1 MANGRE
7 NTILSP
13 VEQAFVAAITWDKSN
28 TLSKTGGIMDTQNI
42 STLSDYLSNHRLE
55 HPVSQDVI
63 DSRQNKRTYVI
74 PIDVTRG
81 DGSAFKMNIIVDS
94 TGRDLA
100 VMALTMDGKEAPE
113 SFKLADKL
121 NQKLKDNKDVLSKA
135 ISPEVVSKMLDVKS
149 LDDLAEKN
157 AKGEKIVADNPKEA
171 LEEVKK
177 KNSDYQDKELEVEDG
192 EIKEEKEESEE
203 SEEQIPEEYKGKI
216 DEACEKAGI
225 KRSMLKNVM
234 FVRNPKSLTNSIEG
248 ENLSETGG
256 EVVVLQLK
264 DGIEKNKNV
273 LVQDNR
279 VDKTGRYDDELSR
292 RMDSDSKFG
301 ATVENAEAD
310 KGQELLLTYQ
320 LGNGEVVQINLDEE
334 PINSRMS
341 DLEKLTVQEKVEAI
355 KDTWEVNIQH
365 AANSDEMRNAYEN
378 ANVSMETLERE
389 TGVILDP
396 IQMELDKE
404 QDDVTEEMEEEQE
417 QEDEEKDD
425 GYGPYKGHYGRDMDD
440 EEKSLY

>member
-1 MANGRE
+1 MAKGMDNLNSIE
-7 NTILSP
+7 K
-13 VEQAFVAAITWDKSN
+13 AFIAAITWDKSD
-28 TLSKTGGIMDTQNI
+28 TLSKTGGIIDTQNI
-42 STLSDYLSNHRLE
+42 STLSDYLVNHRLE

-81 DGSAFKMNIIVDS
+81 DGSAFKMNIIVDP

-100 VMALTMDGKEAPE
+100 VMALTIDGKEAPE
-113 SFKLADKL
+113 SFKLAEKL
-121 NQKLKDNKDVLSKA
+121 NQRLKANKEVLSKA
-135 ISPEVVSKMLDVKS
+135 ISAEDVNKILDVKS

-157 AKGEKIVADNPKEA
+157 AKGEKIVAGNPKEA

-192 EIKEEKEESEE
+192 EIKEEKEDPEE

-225 KRSMLKNVM
+225 KRAMLKNVM

-273 LVQDNR
+273 LVQDSR

-310 KGQELLLTYQ
+310 KGQELVVTYSFED
-320 LGNGEVVQINLDEE
+320 GEIVNVNLDEE

-341 DLEKLTVQEKVEAI
+341 DLEKLTLQEKVKAI
-355 KDTWEVNIQH
+355 KDEWEVNIQH
-365 AANSDEMRNAYEN
+365 ASTPEERNNAYEN
-378 ANVSMETLERE
+378 AIAAMEYLEKE
-389 TGVILDP
+389 TGVVLDP
-396 IQMELDKE
+396 IQNKI
-404 QDDVTEEMEEEQE
+404 EEEKAEDMQE
-417 QEDEEKDD
+417 EATKEEEEKQQDD
-425 GYGPYKGHYGRDMDD
+425 GYGDTIGHYGADHSQGRTH
-440 EEKSLY
+440 

>member
-1 MANGRE
+1 MAKGRE

-13 VEQAFVAAITWDKSN
+13 IEQAFVAAITWDKSDN
-28 TLSKTGGIMDTQNI
+28 LRKTGGIMDTQNI

-63 DSRQNKRTYVI
+63 DSKQNKRTYVV
-74 PIDVTRG
+74 PIDVTRP
-81 DGSAFKMNIIVDS
+81 DGSAFKMNLIIDS

-100 VMALTMDGKEAPE
+100 VMALTIDGKEAPE
-113 SFKLADKL
+113 SFKLAEKL
-121 NQKLKDNKDVLSKA
+121 NQKLKANKDVLSKA
-135 ISPEVVSKMLDVKS
+135 ISPEEVNKILDVKS

-177 KNSDYQDKELEVEDG
+177 KNSDFKDKELEVEDG
-192 EIKEEKEESEE
+192 EIKEKKEE

-256 EVVVLQLK
+256 EVIVLQLK

-310 KGQELLLTYQ
+310 KDQELVVTYSFED
-320 LGNGEVVQINLDEE
+320 GEMVKVNLDEE

-341 DLEKLTVQEKVEAI
+341 DLEKLTVQEKVETI
-355 KDTWEVNIQH
+355 KDMLEVNIQH
-365 AANSDEMRNAYEN
+365 ASTPEEVENAYEN
-378 ANVSMETLERE
+378 ANSAMDYLEKE
-389 TGVILDP
+389 TGVVLDP
-396 IQMELDKE
+396 IQNKIQEEEKNK
-404 QDDVTEEMEEEQE
+404 TEDIEEEQ
-417 QEDEEKDD
+417 QKDD
-425 GYGPYKGHYGRDMDD
+425 GYGDTIEHYGTNHSEGRTH
-440 EEKSLY
+440 

>member
-1 MANGRE
+1 MAKVRDN
-7 NTILSP
+7 LSSI
-13 VEQAFVAAITWDKSN
+13 EKAFVAAIVWDKSD
-28 TLSKTGGIMDTQNI
+28 TLSKTGGIIDTQNI
-42 STLSDYLSNHRLE
+42 STLSHYLANHRVE
-55 HPVSQDVI
+55 HNMLDDANDAII
-63 DSRQNKRTYVI
+63 DADRNHRTYVI

-100 VMALTMDGKEAPE
+100 MMALTMDGKEAPE

-121 NQKLKDNKDVLSKA
+121 NQRLKANKEVLSKA
-135 ISPEVVSKMLDVKS
+135 IQPEDVDKILDVKS
-149 LDDLAEKN
+149 LKQLAEKN

-177 KNSDYQDKELEVEDG
+177 KNSDFKDKELEVEDG

-203 SEEQIPEEYKGKI
+203 QIPEEYKEKI

-225 KRSMLKNVM
+225 KKSMLKNAM

-256 EVVVLQLK
+256 EVIVLQLK

-273 LVQDNR
+273 LVQGDR

-292 RMDSDSKFG
+292 RIDEGNKFG

-310 KGQELLLTYQ
+310 KDQELVVTYSFED
-320 LGNGEVVQINLDEE
+320 GEIVNVNLDEE

-341 DLEKLTVQEKVEAI
+341 DLEKLTVQEKVETI
-355 KDTWEVNIQH
+355 KDTWEVNMQH
-365 AANSDEMRNAYEN
+365 ASTPEERRNAYEN
-378 ANVSMETLERE
+378 AIVAMDYLEKE
-389 TGVILDP
+389 TGVVLDP
-396 IQMELDKE
+396 IQDKI
-404 QDDVTEEMEEEQE
+404 EEEKTEDMQE
-417 QEDEEKDD
+417 EKEEQQEDEEKDD
-425 GYGPYKGHYGRDMDD
+425 GYGSYKGHYGRDMDD

>member
-1 MANGRE
+1 MAKGRE

-13 VEQAFVAAITWDKSN
+13 IEQAFVAAITWDKSDN
-28 TLSKTGGIMDTQNI
+28 LRKTGGIMDTQNI

-63 DSRQNKRTYVI
+63 DSKQNKRTYVV
-74 PIDVTRG
+74 PIDVTRH
-81 DGSAFKMNIIVDS
+81 DGSAFKMNLIIDS

-100 VMALTMDGKEAPE
+100 VMALTIDGKEAPE
-113 SFKLADKL
+113 SFKLAEKL
-121 NQKLKDNKDVLSKA
+121 NQKLKANKDVLSKA
-135 ISPEVVSKMLDVKS
+135 ISPEEVNKILDVKS

-177 KNSDYQDKELEVEDG
+177 KNSDFKDKELEVEDG
-192 EIKEEKEESEE
+192 EIKEKKEE

-256 EVVVLQLK
+256 EVIVLQLK

-310 KGQELLLTYQ
+310 KDQELVVTYSFED
-320 LGNGEVVQINLDEE
+320 GEMVKVNLDEE

-341 DLEKLTVQEKVEAI
+341 DLEKLTVQEKVETI
-355 KDTWEVNIQH
+355 KDMLEVNIQH
-365 AANSDEMRNAYEN
+365 ASTPEEVENAYEN
-378 ANVSMETLERE
+378 ANSAMDYLEKE
-389 TGVILDP
+389 TGVVLDP
-396 IQMELDKE
+396 IQNKMQEEEKNK
-404 QDDVTEEMEEEQE
+404 TEDIEEEQ
-417 QEDEEKDD
+417 QKDD
-425 GYGPYKGHYGRDMDD
+425 GYGDTIEHYGTNHSEGRTH
-440 EEKSLY
+440 

>member
-1 MANGRE
+1 MAKGRE

-13 VEQAFVAAITWDKSN
+13 IEQAFVAAITWDKSDN
-28 TLSKTGGIMDTQNI
+28 LRKTGGIMDTQNI

-63 DSRQNKRTYVI
+63 DSKQNKRTYVV
-74 PIDVTRG
+74 PIDVTRP
-81 DGSAFKMNIIVDS
+81 DGSAFKMNLIIDS

-100 VMALTMDGKEAPE
+100 VMALTIDGKEAPE
-113 SFKLADKL
+113 SFKLAEKL
-121 NQKLKDNKDVLSKA
+121 NQKLKANKEVLSKA
-135 ISPEVVSKMLDVKS
+135 ISPEEVNKILDVKS

-310 KGQELLLTYQ
+310 KDQELVVTYSFED
-320 LGNGEVVQINLDEE
+320 GEMVKVNLDEE

-341 DLEKLTVQEKVEAI
+341 DLEKLTVQEKVETI
-355 KDTWEVNIQH
+355 KDMLKVNIQH
-365 AANSDEMRNAYEN
+365 ASTPEEVENAYEN
-378 ANVSMETLERE
+378 ANSAMDYLEKE
-389 TGVILDP
+389 TGVVLDP
-396 IQMELDKE
+396 IQNKIEEEEKNK
-404 QDDVTEEMEEEQE
+404 TEDIEEEQ
-417 QEDEEKDD
+417 QKDD
-425 GYGPYKGHYGRDMDD
+425 GYGDTIEHYGTNHSEGRTH
-440 EEKSLY
+440 

>member
-1 MANGRE
+1 MAKGRE
-7 NTILSP
+7 NTILNP
-13 VEQAFVAAITWDKSN
+13 IEQAFVAAITWDKSDN
-28 TLSKTGGIMDTQNI
+28 LRKTGGIMDTQNI

-63 DSRQNKRTYVI
+63 DSKQNKRTYVV
-74 PIDVTRG
+74 PIDVTRP
-81 DGSAFKMNIIVDS
+81 DGSAFKMNLVVDS

-100 VMALTMDGKEAPE
+100 VMALTIDGKEAPE
-113 SFKLADKL
+113 SFKLAEKL
-121 NQKLKDNKDVLSKA
+121 NQKLKANKDALKNVIREEDLDKVLG
-135 ISPEVVSKMLDVKS
+135 VKS

-177 KNSDYQDKELEVEDG
+177 KNSDFKDKELEVEDG
-192 EIKEEKEESEE
+192 EIKEEKEE

-256 EVVVLQLK
+256 EVIVLQLK

-310 KGQELLLTYQ
+310 KDQELVVTYSFED
-320 LGNGEVVQINLDEE
+320 GEMVKVNLDEE

-341 DLEKLTVQEKVEAI
+341 DLEKLTVQEKVETI
-355 KDTWEVNIQH
+355 KDMLEVNIQH
-365 AANSDEMRNAYEN
+365 ASTPEEVENAYEN
-378 ANVSMETLERE
+378 ADSAMDYLEKE
-389 TGVILDP
+389 TGVVLDP
-396 IQMELDKE
+396 IQNKMQEEEKNK
-404 QDDVTEEMEEEQE
+404 TEDIEEEQ
-417 QEDEEKDD
+417 QKDD
-425 GYGPYKGHYGRDMDD
+425 GYGDTIEHYGTNHSEGRTH
-440 EEKSLY
+440 

>member
-1 MANGRE
+1 MAKGRE

-13 VEQAFVAAITWDKSN
+13 IEQAFVAAITWDKSDA
-28 TLSKTGGIMDTQNI
+28 LSKTGGIMDTQNI

-63 DSRQNKRTYVI
+63 DSKQNKRTYVV
-74 PIDVTRG
+74 PIDVTRP
-81 DGSAFKMNIIVDS
+81 DGSAFKMNLIVDS

-100 VMALTMDGKEAPE
+100 VMALTIDGKEAPE
-113 SFKLADKL
+113 SFKLAEKL
-121 NQKLKDNKDVLSKA
+121 NQKLKSNKDVLSKA
-135 ISPEVVSKMLDVKS
+135 ISPEMVSKMLDVKS

-177 KNSDYQDKELEVEDG
+177 KNSDIKDKELEVEDG
-192 EIKEEKEESEE
+192 EVKEEKEE

-256 EVVVLQLK
+256 EVIVLQLK

-273 LVQDNR
+273 LVQDSR

-310 KGQELLLTYQ
+310 KDQELVVTYSFED
-320 LGNGEVVQINLDEE
+320 GEIVNVNLDEE

-341 DLEKLTVQEKVEAI
+341 DLEKLTVQERVETI
-355 KDTWEVNIQH
+355 KDTWEVNMQH
-365 AANSDEMRNAYEN
+365 ASTQEEVRNAYEN
-378 ANVSMETLERE
+378 ADAAMDYLEKE
-389 TGVILDP
+389 TGVVLDP
-396 IQMELDKE
+396 IQNKIEEEKKDK
-404 QDDVTEEMEEEQE
+404 TEEMQEESEEEKQ
-417 QEDEEKDD
+417 QDD
-425 GYGPYKGHYGRDMDD
+425 GYGDTIGHYGADHSQGRTH
-440 EEKSLY
+440 

>member
-1 MANGRE
+1 MAKGRE

-13 VEQAFVAAITWDKSN
+13 IEQAFVAAITWDKSDN
-28 TLSKTGGIMDTQNI
+28 LRKTGGIMDTQNI
-42 STLSDYLSNHRLE
+42 STLSDYLANHRLE

-63 DSRQNKRTYVI
+63 DSKQNKRTYVV
-74 PIDVTRG
+74 PIDVTRP
-81 DGSAFKMNIIVDS
+81 DGSAFKMNLIIDS

-100 VMALTMDGKEAPE
+100 VMALTIDGKEAPE
-113 SFKLADKL
+113 SFKLAEKI
-121 NQKLKDNKDVLSKA
+121 NQKLKANKDVLSKA
-135 ISPEVVSKMLDVKS
+135 ISPEEVNKILDVKS

-177 KNSDYQDKELEVEDG
+177 KNSDYQDKELKVEDG
-192 EIKEEKEESEE
+192 EIKEEKEE

-310 KGQELLLTYQ
+310 KDQELVVTY
-320 LGNGEVVQINLDEE
+320 LFEDGEMVKVNLDEE

-341 DLEKLTVQEKVEAI
+341 DLEKLTVQEKVETI
-355 KDTWEVNIQH
+355 KDMLEVNIQH
-365 AANSDEMRNAYEN
+365 ASTSEEVENAYEN
-378 ANVSMETLERE
+378 ANSAMDYLEKE
-389 TGVILDP
+389 TGVVLDP
-396 IQMELDKE
+396 IQNKIEEEKNK
-404 QDDVTEEMEEEQE
+404 TEDIEEEQ
-417 QEDEEKDD
+417 QKDD
-425 GYGPYKGHYGRDMDD
+425 GYGDTIEHYGTNHSEGRTH
-440 EEKSLY
+440 

>member
-1 MANGRE
+1 MAKGRE

-13 VEQAFVAAITWDKSN
+13 IEQAFVAAITWDKSDN
-28 TLSKTGGIMDTQNI
+28 LRKTGGIMDTQNI

-63 DSRQNKRTYVI
+63 DSKQNKRTYVV
-74 PIDVTRG
+74 PIDVTRP
-81 DGSAFKMNIIVDS
+81 DGSAFKMNLIIDS

-100 VMALTMDGKEAPE
+100 VMALTIDGKEAPE
-113 SFKLADKL
+113 SFKLAEKL
-121 NQKLKDNKDVLSKA
+121 NQKLKANKDVLSKA
-135 ISPEVVSKMLDVKS
+135 ISPEEVNKILDVKS

-310 KGQELLLTYQ
+310 KDQELVVTYSFED
-320 LGNGEVVQINLDEE
+320 GEMVKVNLDEE

-341 DLEKLTVQEKVEAI
+341 DLEKLTVQEKVETI
-355 KDTWEVNIQH
+355 KDMLEVNIQH
-365 AANSDEMRNAYEN
+365 ASTPEEVENAYEN
-378 ANVSMETLERE
+378 ANSAMDYLEKE
-389 TGVILDP
+389 TGVVLDP
-396 IQMELDKE
+396 IQNKIEEEEKNK
-404 QDDVTEEMEEEQE
+404 TEDIEEEQ
-417 QEDEEKDD
+417 QKDD
-425 GYGPYKGHYGRDMDD
+425 GYGDTIEHYGTNHSEGRTH
-440 EEKSLY
+440 

>member
-1 MANGRE
+1 MAKGRE
-7 NTILSP
+7 NKILIP
-13 VEQAFVAAITWDKSN
+13 IEQAFVAAITWDKSDN
-28 TLSKTGGIMDTQNI
+28 LRKTGGIMDTQNI
-42 STLSDYLSNHRLE
+42 STLSDYLANHRLE

-63 DSRQNKRTYVI
+63 DSKQNKRTYVV
-74 PIDVTRG
+74 PIDVTRP
-81 DGSAFKMNIIVDS
+81 DGSAFKMNLIIDS

-100 VMALTMDGKEAPE
+100 VMALTIDGKEAPE
-113 SFKLADKL
+113 SFKLAEKL
-121 NQKLKDNKDVLSKA
+121 NQKLKANKDVLSKA
-135 ISPEVVSKMLDVKS
+135 ISPEEVNKILDVKS

-177 KNSDYQDKELEVEDG
+177 KNSDYQDKELKVEDG
-192 EIKEEKEESEE
+192 EIKEEKEE

-310 KGQELLLTYQ
+310 KDQELVVTY
-320 LGNGEVVQINLDEE
+320 LFEDGEMVKVNLDEE

-341 DLEKLTVQEKVEAI
+341 DLEKLTVQEKVETI
-355 KDTWEVNIQH
+355 KDMLEVNIQH
-365 AANSDEMRNAYEN
+365 ASTSEEVENAYEN
-378 ANVSMETLERE
+378 ANSAMDYLEKE
-389 TGVILDP
+389 TGVVLDP
-396 IQMELDKE
+396 IQNKIEEEKNK
-404 QDDVTEEMEEEQE
+404 TEDIEEEQ
-417 QEDEEKDD
+417 QKDD
-425 GYGPYKGHYGRDMDD
+425 GYGDTIEHYGTNHSEGRTH
-440 EEKSLY
+440 

>member
-1 MANGRE
+1 MAKGRE

-13 VEQAFVAAITWDKSN
+13 IEQAFVAAITWDKSDN
-28 TLSKTGGIMDTQNI
+28 LRKTGGIMDTQNI

-63 DSRQNKRTYVI
+63 DSKQNKRIYVV
-74 PIDVTRG
+74 PIDVTRP
-81 DGSAFKMNIIVDS
+81 DGSAFKMNLIIDS

-100 VMALTMDGKEAPE
+100 VMALTIDGKEAPE
-113 SFKLADKL
+113 SFKLAKKL
-121 NQKLKDNKDVLSKA
+121 NQKLKANKDVLSKA
-135 ISPEVVSKMLDVKS
+135 ISPEEVNKILDVKS

-177 KNSDYQDKELEVEDG
+177 KNSDFKDKELEVEDG
-192 EIKEEKEESEE
+192 EIKEEKEE

-225 KRSMLKNVM
+225 KKSMLKNVM

-256 EVVVLQLK
+256 EVIVLQLK

-310 KGQELLLTYQ
+310 KGQELVVTYSFED
-320 LGNGEVVQINLDEE
+320 GEMVKVNLDEE

-341 DLEKLTVQEKVEAI
+341 DLEKLTVQEKVETI
-355 KDTWEVNIQH
+355 KDMLEVNIQH
-365 AANSDEMRNAYEN
+365 ASTPEEVENAYEN
-378 ANVSMETLERE
+378 ADSAMDYLEKE
-389 TGVILDP
+389 TGVVLDP
-396 IQMELDKE
+396 IQNKMQEEEKNK
-404 QDDVTEEMEEEQE
+404 TEDIEEEQ
-417 QEDEEKDD
+417 QKDD
-425 GYGPYKGHYGRDMDD
+425 GYGDTIEHYGTNHSGGRTH
-440 EEKSLY
+440 

>member
-1 MANGRE
+1 MAKGRE

-13 VEQAFVAAITWDKSN
+13 IEQAFVAAITWDKSDN
-28 TLSKTGGIMDTQNI
+28 LRKTSGIMDTQNI

-63 DSRQNKRTYVI
+63 DSKQNKRTYVV
-74 PIDVTRG
+74 PIDVTRP
-81 DGSAFKMNIIVDS
+81 DGSAFKMNLIIDS

-100 VMALTMDGKEAPE
+100 VMALTIDGKEAPE
-113 SFKLADKL
+113 SFKLAEKL
-121 NQKLKDNKDVLSKA
+121 NQKLKANKDVLSKA
-135 ISPEVVSKMLDVKS
+135 ISPEEVNKILDVKS

-177 KNSDYQDKELEVEDG
+177 KNSDFKDKELEVEDG
-192 EIKEEKEESEE
+192 EIKEKKEE

-256 EVVVLQLK
+256 EVIVLQLK

-310 KGQELLLTYQ
+310 KDQELVVTYSFED
-320 LGNGEVVQINLDEE
+320 GEMVKVNLDEE

-341 DLEKLTVQEKVEAI
+341 DLEKLTVQEKVETI
-355 KDTWEVNIQH
+355 KDMLEVNIQH
-365 AANSDEMRNAYEN
+365 ASTPEEVENAYEN
-378 ANVSMETLERE
+378 ANSAMDYLEKE
-389 TGVILDP
+389 TGVVLDP
-396 IQMELDKE
+396 IQNKIQEEEKNK
-404 QDDVTEEMEEEQE
+404 TEDIEEEQ
-417 QEDEEKDD
+417 QKDD
-425 GYGPYKGHYGRDMDD
+425 GYGDTIEHYGTNHSEGRTH
-440 EEKSLY
+440 

>member
-1 MANGRE
+1 MAKGRE

-13 VEQAFVAAITWDKSN
+13 IEQAFVAAITWDKSDN
-28 TLSKTGGIMDTQNI
+28 LRKTGGIMDTQNI

-63 DSRQNKRTYVI
+63 DSKQNKRIYVV
-74 PIDVTRG
+74 PIDVTRP
-81 DGSAFKMNIIVDS
+81 DGSAFKMNLIIDS

-100 VMALTMDGKEAPE
+100 VMALTIDGKEAPE
-113 SFKLADKL
+113 SFKLAEKL
-121 NQKLKDNKDVLSKA
+121 NQKLKANKDVLSKA
-135 ISPEVVSKMLDVKS
+135 ISPEEVNKILDVKS

-177 KNSDYQDKELEVEDG
+177 KNSDFKDKELEVEDG
-192 EIKEEKEESEE
+192 EIKEEKEE

-225 KRSMLKNVM
+225 KKSMLKNVM

-256 EVVVLQLK
+256 EVIVLQLK

-310 KGQELLLTYQ
+310 KGQELVVTYSFED
-320 LGNGEVVQINLDEE
+320 GEIVKVNLDEE

-341 DLEKLTVQEKVEAI
+341 DLEKLTVQEKIETI
-355 KDTWEVNIQH
+355 KDMLEVNIQH
-365 AANSDEMRNAYEN
+365 ASTPEEVENAYEN
-378 ANVSMETLERE
+378 ADSAMDYLEKE
-389 TGVILDP
+389 TGVVLDP
-396 IQMELDKE
+396 IQNKMQEEEKDK
-404 QDDVTEEMEEEQE
+404 TEDKEEEQ
-417 QEDEEKDD
+417 QKDD
-425 GYGPYKGHYGRDMDD
+425 GYGDTIEHYGANHSEGRIH
-440 EEKSLY
+440 

>member
-1 MANGRE
+1 MAKGRE

-13 VEQAFVAAITWDKSN
+13 IEQAFVAAITWDKSDN
-28 TLSKTGGIMDTQNI
+28 LRKTGGIMDTQNI

-63 DSRQNKRTYVI
+63 DSKQNKRTYVV
-74 PIDVTRG
+74 PIDVTRP
-81 DGSAFKMNIIVDS
+81 DGSAFKMNLIIDS

-100 VMALTMDGKEAPE
+100 VMALTIDGKEAPE
-113 SFKLADKL
+113 SFKLAEKL
-121 NQKLKDNKDVLSKA
+121 NQKLKANKDVLSKA
-135 ISPEVVSKMLDVKS
+135 ISPEEVNKILDVKS

-177 KNSDYQDKELEVEDG
+177 KNSDFKDKELEVEDG
-192 EIKEEKEESEE
+192 EIKEKKEE

-256 EVVVLQLK
+256 EVIVLQLK

-310 KGQELLLTYQ
+310 KDQELVVTYSFED
-320 LGNGEVVQINLDEE
+320 GEMVKVNLDEE

-341 DLEKLTVQEKVEAI
+341 DLEKLTVQEKVETI
-355 KDTWEVNIQH
+355 KDMLEVNIQH
-365 AANSDEMRNAYEN
+365 ASTPEEVENAYEN
-378 ANVSMETLERE
+378 ADSAMDYLEKE
-389 TGVILDP
+389 TGVVLDP
-396 IQMELDKE
+396 IQNKMQEEEKNK
-404 QDDVTEEMEEEQE
+404 TEDIEEEQ
-417 QEDEEKDD
+417 QKDD
-425 GYGPYKGHYGRDMDD
+425 GYGDTIEHYGTNHSEGRTH
-440 EEKSLY
+440 

>member
-1 MANGRE
+1 MAKGRE

-13 VEQAFVAAITWDKSN
+13 IEQAFVAAITWDKSDN
-28 TLSKTGGIMDTQNI
+28 LRKTGGIMDTQNI

-55 HPVSQDVI
+55 HLVSQDVI
-63 DSRQNKRTYVI
+63 DSKQNKRTYVV
-74 PIDVTRG
+74 PIDVTRP
-81 DGSAFKMNIIVDS
+81 DGSAFKMNLIIDS

-100 VMALTMDGKEAPE
+100 VMALTIDGKEAPE
-113 SFKLADKL
+113 SFKLAEKL
-121 NQKLKDNKDVLSKA
+121 NQKLKANKDVLSKA
-135 ISPEVVSKMLDVKS
+135 ISPEEVNKILDVKS

-192 EIKEEKEESEE
+192 EIKEEKEK

-256 EVVVLQLK
+256 EVIVLQLK

-310 KGQELLLTYQ
+310 KDQELVVTYSFED
-320 LGNGEVVQINLDEE
+320 GEMVKVNLDEE

-341 DLEKLTVQEKVEAI
+341 DLEKLTVQEKVETI
-355 KDTWEVNIQH
+355 KDMLEVNIQH
-365 AANSDEMRNAYEN
+365 ASTPEEVENAYEN
-378 ANVSMETLERE
+378 ADSAMDYLEKE
-389 TGVILDP
+389 TGVVLDP
-396 IQMELDKE
+396 IQNKMQEEEKNK
-404 QDDVTEEMEEEQE
+404 TEDIEEEQ
-417 QEDEEKDD
+417 QKDD
-425 GYGPYKGHYGRDMDD
+425 GYGDTIEHYGTNHSEGRTH
-440 EEKSLY
+440 

>member
-1 MANGRE
+1 MAKGRE

-13 VEQAFVAAITWDKSN
+13 IEQAFVAAITWDKSDN
-28 TLSKTGGIMDTQNI
+28 LRKTGGIMDTQNI

-63 DSRQNKRTYVI
+63 DSKQNKRTYVV
-74 PIDVTRG
+74 PIDVTRP
-81 DGSAFKMNIIVDS
+81 DGSAFKMNLIIDS

-100 VMALTMDGKEAPE
+100 VMALTIDGKEAPE
-113 SFKLADKL
+113 SFKLAEKL
-121 NQKLKDNKDVLSKA
+121 NQKLKANKDVLSKA
-135 ISPEVVSKMLDVKS
+135 ISPEEVNKILDVKS

-203 SEEQIPEEYKGKI
+203 QIPEEYKGKI

-256 EVVVLQLK
+256 EVIVLQLK

-310 KGQELLLTYQ
+310 KDQELVVTYSFED
-320 LGNGEVVQINLDEE
+320 GEMVRVNLDEE

-341 DLEKLTVQEKVEAI
+341 DLEKLTVQEKVETI
-355 KDTWEVNIQH
+355 KDMLEVNIQH
-365 AANSDEMRNAYEN
+365 ASTPEEVENAYEN
-378 ANVSMETLERE
+378 ADSAMDYLEKE
-389 TGVILDP
+389 TGVVLDP
-396 IQMELDKE
+396 IQNKMQEEEKNK
-404 QDDVTEEMEEEQE
+404 TEDIEEEQ
-417 QEDEEKDD
+417 QKDD
-425 GYGPYKGHYGRDMDD
+425 GYGDTIEHYGTNHSEGRTH
-440 EEKSLY
+440 

>member
-1 MANGRE
+1 MAKGRE

-13 VEQAFVAAITWDKSN
+13 IEQAFVAAITWDKSDN
-28 TLSKTGGIMDTQNI
+28 LRKTGGIMDTQNI

-63 DSRQNKRTYVI
+63 DSKQNKRTYVV
-74 PIDVTRG
+74 PIDVTRP
-81 DGSAFKMNIIVDS
+81 DGSAFKMNLIIDS

-100 VMALTMDGKEAPE
+100 VMALTIDGKEAPE
-113 SFKLADKL
+113 SFKLAEKL
-121 NQKLKDNKDVLSKA
+121 NQKLKANKDVLSKA
-135 ISPEVVSKMLDVKS
+135 ISPEEVNKILDVKS

-256 EVVVLQLK
+256 EVIVLQLK

-310 KGQELLLTYQ
+310 KDQELVVTYSFED
-320 LGNGEVVQINLDEE
+320 GEMVKVNLDEE

-341 DLEKLTVQEKVEAI
+341 DLEKLTVQEKVETI
-355 KDTWEVNIQH
+355 KDMLEVNIQH
-365 AANSDEMRNAYEN
+365 ASTPEEVENAYEN
-378 ANVSMETLERE
+378 ANSAMDYLEKE
-389 TGVILDP
+389 TGVVLDP
-396 IQMELDKE
+396 IQNKMQEEEKNK
-404 QDDVTEEMEEEQE
+404 TEDIEEEQ
-417 QEDEEKDD
+417 QKDD
-425 GYGPYKGHYGRDMDD
+425 GYGDTIEHYGTNHSEGRTH
-440 EEKSLY
+440 

>member
-1 MANGRE
+1 MAKGRE

-13 VEQAFVAAITWDKSN
+13 IEQAFVAAITWDKSDN
-28 TLSKTGGIMDTQNI
+28 LRKTGGIMDTQNI

-63 DSRQNKRTYVI
+63 DSKQNKRTYVV
-74 PIDVTRG
+74 PIDVTRP
-81 DGSAFKMNIIVDS
+81 DGSAFKMNLIIDP

-100 VMALTMDGKEAPE
+100 VMALTIDGKEAPE
-113 SFKLADKL
+113 SFKLAEKL
-121 NQKLKDNKDVLSKA
+121 NQKLKANKDVLSKA
-135 ISPEVVSKMLDVKS
+135 ISPEEVNKILDVKS

-177 KNSDYQDKELEVEDG
+177 KNSDFKDKELEVEDG
-192 EIKEEKEESEE
+192 EIKEEKEE

-225 KRSMLKNVM
+225 KKSMLKNVM

-256 EVVVLQLK
+256 EVIVLQLK

-273 LVQDNR
+273 LVQDSR

-310 KGQELLLTYQ
+310 KDQELVVTYSFED
-320 LGNGEVVQINLDEE
+320 GEIVKVNLDEE

-341 DLEKLTVQEKVEAI
+341 DLEKLTVQEKVETI
-355 KDTWEVNIQH
+355 KDMLEVNIQH
-365 AANSDEMRNAYEN
+365 ASTPEEIENAYEN
-378 ANVSMETLERE
+378 ADSAMDYLEKE
-389 TGVILDP
+389 TGVVLDP
-396 IQMELDKE
+396 IQNKMQEEEKDK
-404 QDDVTEEMEEEQE
+404 TEDKEEEQ
-417 QEDEEKDD
+417 QEEKDD
-425 GYGPYKGHYGRDMDD
+425 GYGDTIEHYGSNHSEGRTH
-440 EEKSLY
+440 

>member
-1 MANGRE
+1 MAKGIDN
-7 NTILSP
+7 LSFIEK
-13 VEQAFVAAITWDKSN
+13 VFVATIVLDKSD
-28 TLSKTGGIMDTQNI
+28 TLSKTGGIIDKQNI

-81 DGSAFKMNIIVDS
+81 DGSAFKMNIIVDP

-100 VMALTMDGKEAPE
+100 VMALTIDGKEAPE
-113 SFKLADKL
+113 SFKLAEKL
-121 NQKLKDNKDVLSKA
+121 NQKLKANKEVLSKA
-135 ISPEVVSKMLDVKS
+135 ISAEDINKILDVKS

-177 KNSDYQDKELEVEDG
+177 KNSDFKDKELEVEDG
-192 EIKEEKEESEE
+192 EIKEEKEE

-225 KRSMLKNVM
+225 KKSMLKNVM

-256 EVVVLQLK
+256 EVIVLQLK

-273 LVQDNR
+273 LVQDSR

-310 KGQELLLTYQ
+310 KDQELVVTYSFED
-320 LGNGEVVQINLDEE
+320 GEIVKVNLDEE

-341 DLEKLTVQEKVEAI
+341 DLEKLTVQEKVETI
-355 KDTWEVNIQH
+355 KDMLEVNIQH
-365 AANSDEMRNAYEN
+365 ASTPEEIENAYEN
-378 ANVSMETLERE
+378 ADSAMDYLEKE
-389 TGVILDP
+389 TGVVLDP
-396 IQMELDKE
+396 IQNKMQEEEKDK
-404 QDDVTEEMEEEQE
+404 TEDKEEEQ
-417 QEDEEKDD
+417 QEEKDD
-425 GYGPYKGHYGRDMDD
+425 GYGDTIEHYGSNHSEGRTH
-440 EEKSLY
+440 

>member
-1 MANGRE
+1 MAKGIDN
-7 NTILSP
+7 LSFIEK
-13 VEQAFVAAITWDKSN
+13 VFVATIVLDKSD
-28 TLSKTGGIMDTQNI
+28 TLSKTGGIIDKQNI

-81 DGSAFKMNIIVDS
+81 DGSAFKMNIIVDP

-100 VMALTMDGKEAPE
+100 VMALTIDGKEAPE
-113 SFKLADKL
+113 SFKLAEKL
-121 NQKLKDNKDVLSKA
+121 NQRLKANKEVLSKA
-135 ISPEVVSKMLDVKS
+135 ISPEEVNKILDVKS
-149 LDDLAEKN
+149 LDELAEKN

-171 LEEVKK
+171 LAEVKK
-177 KNSDYQDKELEVEDG
+177 KNSDFKDKELEVEDG
-192 EIKEEKEESEE
+192 EIKEEKEE

-225 KRSMLKNVM
+225 KKSMLKNVM

-256 EVVVLQLK
+256 EVIVLQLK

-273 LVQDNR
+273 LVQDSR

-310 KGQELLLTYQ
+310 KDQELVVTYSFED
-320 LGNGEVVQINLDEE
+320 GEIVKVNLDEE

-341 DLEKLTVQEKVEAI
+341 DLEKLTVQEKVETI
-355 KDTWEVNIQH
+355 KDMLEVNIQH
-365 AANSDEMRNAYEN
+365 ASTPEEIENAYEN
-378 ANVSMETLERE
+378 ADSAMDYLEKE
-389 TGVILDP
+389 TGVVLDP
-396 IQMELDKE
+396 IQNKMQEEGNDKTEDKE
-404 QDDVTEEMEEEQE
+404 EAEQQEET
-417 QEDEEKDD
+417 DNGSGDSLKH
-425 GYGPYKGHYGRDMDD
+425 YGPDHSEGRTH
-440 EEKSLY
+440 

>member
-1 MANGRE
+1 MAKGRE

-13 VEQAFVAAITWDKSN
+13 IEQAFVAAITWDKSDN
-28 TLSKTGGIMDTQNI
+28 LRKTGGIMDTQNI

-63 DSRQNKRTYVI
+63 DSKQNKRTYVV
-74 PIDVTRG
+74 PIDVTRP
-81 DGSAFKMNIIVDS
+81 DGSAFKMNLIIDS

-100 VMALTMDGKEAPE
+100 VMALTIDGKEAPE
-113 SFKLADKL
+113 SFKLAEKL
-121 NQKLKDNKDVLSKA
+121 NQKLKANKDVLSKA
-135 ISPEVVSKMLDVKS
+135 ISPEEVNKILDVKS

-177 KNSDYQDKELEVEDG
+177 KNSDFKDKELEVEDG
-192 EIKEEKEESEE
+192 EIKEEKEE

-225 KRSMLKNVM
+225 KKSMLKNVM

-256 EVVVLQLK
+256 EVIVLQLK

-273 LVQDNR
+273 LVQDSR

-310 KGQELLLTYQ
+310 KDQELVVTYSFED
-320 LGNGEVVQINLDEE
+320 GEMVKVNLDEE

-341 DLEKLTVQEKVEAI
+341 DLEKLTVQEKVETI
-355 KDTWEVNIQH
+355 KDMLEVNIQH
-365 AANSDEMRNAYEN
+365 ASTPEEVENAYEN
-378 ANVSMETLERE
+378 ANSAMDYLEKE
-389 TGVILDP
+389 TGVVLDP
-396 IQMELDKE
+396 IQNKMQEEEKDK
-404 QDDVTEEMEEEQE
+404 TEDKEEEQ
-417 QEDEEKDD
+417 QEEKDD
-425 GYGPYKGHYGRDMDD
+425 GYGDTIEHYGSNHSEGRTH
-440 EEKSLY
+440 

>member
-1 MANGRE
+1 MAKGRE

-13 VEQAFVAAITWDKSN
+13 IEQAFVAAITWDKSDN
-28 TLSKTGGIMDTQNI
+28 LRKTGGIMDTQNI

-63 DSRQNKRTYVI
+63 DSKQNKRTYVV
-74 PIDVTRG
+74 PIDVTRP
-81 DGSAFKMNIIVDS
+81 DGSAFKMNLIIDS

-100 VMALTMDGKEAPE
+100 VMALTIDGKEAPE
-113 SFKLADKL
+113 SFKLAEKL
-121 NQKLKDNKDVLSKA
+121 NQKLKANKDVLSKA
-135 ISPEVVSKMLDVKS
+135 ISPEEVNKILDVKS

-157 AKGEKIVADNPKEA
+157 AKGEKIVANNPKEA

-256 EVVVLQLK
+256 EVIVLQLK

-273 LVQDNR
+273 LVQDSR

-310 KGQELLLTYQ
+310 KDQELVVTYSFED
-320 LGNGEVVQINLDEE
+320 GEMVKVNLDEE

-341 DLEKLTVQEKVEAI
+341 DLEKLTVQEKVETI
-355 KDTWEVNIQH
+355 KDMLEVNIQH
-365 AANSDEMRNAYEN
+365 ASTPEEVENAYEN
-378 ANVSMETLERE
+378 ANSAMDYLEKE
-389 TGVILDP
+389 TGVVLDP
-396 IQMELDKE
+396 IQNKMQEEEKNK
-404 QDDVTEEMEEEQE
+404 TEDIEEEQ
-417 QEDEEKDD
+417 QKDD
-425 GYGPYKGHYGRDMDD
+425 GYGDTIEHYGTNHSEGRTH
-440 EEKSLY
+440 

>member
-1 MANGRE
+1 MAKGIDN
-7 NTILSP
+7 LSFIEK
-13 VEQAFVAAITWDKSN
+13 VFVATIVLDKSD
-28 TLSKTGGIMDTQNI
+28 TLSKTGGIIDKQNI

-81 DGSAFKMNIIVDS
+81 DGSAFKMNIIVDP

-100 VMALTMDGKEAPE
+100 VMALTIDGKEAPE
-113 SFKLADKL
+113 SFKLAEKL
-121 NQKLKDNKDVLSKA
+121 NQRLKANKEVLSKA
-135 ISPEVVSKMLDVKS
+135 ISPEEVNKILDVKS
-149 LDDLAEKN
+149 LDELAEKN

-171 LEEVKK
+171 LAEVKK
-177 KNSDYQDKELEVEDG
+177 KNSDFKDKELEVEDG
-192 EIKEEKEESEE
+192 EIKEEKEE

-225 KRSMLKNVM
+225 KKSMLKNVM

-256 EVVVLQLK
+256 EVIVLQLK

-273 LVQDNR
+273 LVQDSR

-310 KGQELLLTYQ
+310 KDQELVVTYSFED
-320 LGNGEVVQINLDEE
+320 GEIVKVNLDEE

-341 DLEKLTVQEKVEAI
+341 DLEKLTVQEKVETI
-355 KDTWEVNIQH
+355 KDMLEVNIQH
-365 AANSDEMRNAYEN
+365 ASTPEEIENAYEN
-378 ANVSMETLERE
+378 ADSAMDYLEKE
-389 TGVILDP
+389 TGVVLDP
-396 IQMELDKE
+396 IQNKMQEEGNDKTEDKE
-404 QDDVTEEMEEEQE
+404 EEEQ
-417 QEDEEKDD
+417 QEEKDN
-425 GYGPYKGHYGRDMDD
+425 GYGDSLKHYGPDHSEGRTH
-440 EEKSLY
+440 

>member
-1 MANGRE
+1 MAKGRE

-13 VEQAFVAAITWDKSN
+13 IEQAFVAAITWDKSDN
-28 TLSKTGGIMDTQNI
+28 LRKTGGIMDTQNI
-42 STLSDYLSNHRLE
+42 STLSDYLSNHILE

-63 DSRQNKRTYVI
+63 DSKQNKRTYVV
-74 PIDVTRG
+74 PIDVTRP
-81 DGSAFKMNIIVDS
+81 DGSAFKMNLIIDS

-100 VMALTMDGKEAPE
+100 VMALTIDGKEAPE
-113 SFKLADKL
+113 SFKLAEKL
-121 NQKLKDNKDVLSKA
+121 NQKLKANKDVLSKA
-135 ISPEVVSKMLDVKS
+135 ISPEEVNKILDVKS

-177 KNSDYQDKELEVEDG
+177 KNSDFKDKELEVEDG
-192 EIKEEKEESEE
+192 EIKEEKEE

-256 EVVVLQLK
+256 EVIVLQLK

-310 KGQELLLTYQ
+310 KDQELVVTYSFED
-320 LGNGEVVQINLDEE
+320 GEMVKVNLDEE

-341 DLEKLTVQEKVEAI
+341 DLEKLTVQEKVETI
-355 KDTWEVNIQH
+355 KDMLEVNIQH
-365 AANSDEMRNAYEN
+365 ASTPEEVENAYEN
-378 ANVSMETLERE
+378 ANSAMDYLEKE
-389 TGVILDP
+389 TGVVLDP
-396 IQMELDKE
+396 IQNKM
-404 QDDVTEEMEEEQE
+404 QEEEKNKTEDIEE
-417 QEDEEKDD
+417 QQKDD
-425 GYGPYKGHYGRDMDD
+425 GYGDTIEHYGTNHSEGRTH
-440 EEKSLY
+440 

>member
-1 MANGRE
+1 MAKGRE

-13 VEQAFVAAITWDKSN
+13 IEQAFVAAITWDKSDN
-28 TLSKTGGIMDTQNI
+28 LRKTGGIMDTQNI
-42 STLSDYLSNHRLE
+42 STLSDYLANHRLE

-63 DSRQNKRTYVI
+63 DSKQNKRTYVV
-74 PIDVTRG
+74 PIDVTRP
-81 DGSAFKMNIIVDS
+81 DGSAFKMNLIIDS

-100 VMALTMDGKEAPE
+100 VMALTIDGKEAPE
-113 SFKLADKL
+113 SFKLAEKL
-121 NQKLKDNKDVLSKA
+121 NQKLKANKDVLSKA
-135 ISPEVVSKMLDVKS
+135 ISPEEVNKILDVKS

-177 KNSDYQDKELEVEDG
+177 KNSDYQDKELKVEDG
-192 EIKEEKEESEE
+192 EIKEEKEE

-310 KGQELLLTYQ
+310 KDQELVVTYSFED
-320 LGNGEVVQINLDEE
+320 GEMVKVNLDEE

-341 DLEKLTVQEKVEAI
+341 DLEKLTVQEKVETI
-355 KDTWEVNIQH
+355 KDMLEVNIQH
-365 AANSDEMRNAYEN
+365 ASTPEEVENAYEN
-378 ANVSMETLERE
+378 ANSAMDYLEKE
-389 TGVILDP
+389 TGVVLDP
-396 IQMELDKE
+396 IQNKIEEEKNK
-404 QDDVTEEMEEEQE
+404 TEDIEEEQ
-417 QEDEEKDD
+417 QKDD
-425 GYGPYKGHYGRDMDD
+425 GYGDTIEHYGTNHSEGRTH
-440 EEKSLY
+440 

>member
-1 MANGRE
+1 MAKGRE
-7 NTILSP
+7 NTILNP
-13 VEQAFVAAITWDKSN
+13 IEQAFVAAITWDKSDN
-28 TLSKTGGIMDTQNI
+28 LRKTGGIMDTQNI

-63 DSRQNKRTYVI
+63 DSKQNKRTYVV
-74 PIDVTRG
+74 PIDVTRP
-81 DGSAFKMNIIVDS
+81 DGSAFKMNLVVDS

-100 VMALTMDGKEAPE
+100 VMALTIDGKEAPE
-113 SFKLADKL
+113 SFKLAEKL
-121 NQKLKDNKDVLSKA
+121 NQKLKANKEVLSKA
-135 ISPEVVSKMLDVKS
+135 ISPEEVNKILDVKS

-310 KGQELLLTYQ
+310 KDQELVVTYSFED
-320 LGNGEVVQINLDEE
+320 GEMVKVNLDEE

-341 DLEKLTVQEKVEAI
+341 DLEKLTVQEKVETI
-355 KDTWEVNIQH
+355 KDMLEVNIQH
-365 AANSDEMRNAYEN
+365 ASTPEEVENAYEN
-378 ANVSMETLERE
+378 ANSAMDYLEKE
-389 TGVILDP
+389 TGVVLDP
-396 IQMELDKE
+396 IQNKIEEEEKNK
-404 QDDVTEEMEEEQE
+404 TEDIEEEQ
-417 QEDEEKDD
+417 QKDD
-425 GYGPYKGHYGRDMDD
+425 GYGDTIEHYGTNHSEGRTH
-440 EEKSLY
+440 

>member
-1 MANGRE
+1 MAKGIDN
-7 NTILSP
+7 LSFIEK
-13 VEQAFVAAITWDKSN
+13 VFVATIVLDKSD
-28 TLSKTGGIMDTQNI
+28 TLSKTGGIIDKQNI

-63 DSRQNKRTYVI
+63 DSKQNKRTYVI

-81 DGSAFKMNIIVDS
+81 DGSAFKMNIIVDP

-100 VMALTMDGKEAPE
+100 VMALTIDGKEAPE
-113 SFKLADKL
+113 SFKLAEKL
-121 NQKLKDNKDVLSKA
+121 NQRLKANKEVLSKA
-135 ISPEVVSKMLDVKS
+135 ISAEDVNKILDVKS

-203 SEEQIPEEYKGKI
+203 QIPEEYKGKI

-225 KRSMLKNVM
+225 KKSMLKNVM

-256 EVVVLQLK
+256 EVIVLQLK

-273 LVQDNR
+273 LVQDSR

-310 KGQELLLTYQ
+310 KGQELVVTYSFED
-320 LGNGEVVQINLDEE
+320 GEIVKVNLDEE

-341 DLEKLTVQEKVEAI
+341 DLEKLTVQEKVETI
-355 KDTWEVNIQH
+355 KDMLEVNIQH
-365 AANSDEMRNAYEN
+365 ASTPEEVENAYEN
-378 ANVSMETLERE
+378 ANSAMDYLEKE
-389 TGVILDP
+389 TGVVLDP
-396 IQMELDKE
+396 IQNKMQEEEKDK
-404 QDDVTEEMEEEQE
+404 TEDKEEEQ
-417 QEDEEKDD
+417 QEEKDD
-425 GYGPYKGHYGRDMDD
+425 GYGDTIEHYGSNHSEGRTH
-440 EEKSLY
+440 

>member
-1 MANGRE
+1 MAKGRE

-13 VEQAFVAAITWDKSN
+13 IEQAFVAAITWDKSDN
-28 TLSKTGGIMDTQNI
+28 LRKTGGIMDTQNI

-63 DSRQNKRTYVI
+63 DSKQNKRIYVV
-74 PIDVTRG
+74 PIDVTRP
-81 DGSAFKMNIIVDS
+81 DGSAFKMNLIIDS

-100 VMALTMDGKEAPE
+100 VMALTIDGKEAPE
-113 SFKLADKL
+113 SFKLAEKL
-121 NQKLKDNKDVLSKA
+121 NQKLKANKDVLSKA
-135 ISPEVVSKMLDVKS
+135 ISPEEVNKILDVKS

-177 KNSDYQDKELEVEDG
+177 KNSDFKDKELEVEDG
-192 EIKEEKEESEE
+192 EIKEEKEE

-225 KRSMLKNVM
+225 KKSMLKNVM

-256 EVVVLQLK
+256 EVIVLQLK

-310 KGQELLLTYQ
+310 KGQELVVTYSFED
-320 LGNGEVVQINLDEE
+320 GEIVKVNLDEE

-341 DLEKLTVQEKVEAI
+341 DLEKLTVQEKVETI
-355 KDTWEVNIQH
+355 KDMVEVNIQH
-365 AANSDEMRNAYEN
+365 ASTPEEVENAYEN
-378 ANVSMETLERE
+378 ADSAMDYLEKE
-389 TGVILDP
+389 TGVVLDP
-396 IQMELDKE
+396 IQNKMQEEEKDK
-404 QDDVTEEMEEEQE
+404 TEDKEEEQ
-417 QEDEEKDD
+417 QKDD
-425 GYGPYKGHYGRDMDD
+425 GYGDTIEHYGANHSEGRIH
-440 EEKSLY
+440 

>member
-1 MANGRE
+1 MAKGRE

-13 VEQAFVAAITWDKSN
+13 IEQAFVAAITWDKSDN
-28 TLSKTGGIMDTQNI
+28 LRKTGGIMDTQNI
-42 STLSDYLSNHRLE
+42 STLSDYLANHRLE

-63 DSRQNKRTYVI
+63 DSKQNKITYVV
-74 PIDVTRG
+74 PIDVTRP
-81 DGSAFKMNIIVDS
+81 DGSAFKMNLIIDS

-100 VMALTMDGKEAPE
+100 VMALTIDGKEAPE
-113 SFKLADKL
+113 SFKLAEKL
-121 NQKLKDNKDVLSKA
+121 NQKLKANKDVLSKA
-135 ISPEVVSKMLDVKS
+135 ISPEEVNKILDVKS

-177 KNSDYQDKELEVEDG
+177 KNSDYQDKELKVEDG

-203 SEEQIPEEYKGKI
+203 QIPEEYKGII

-310 KGQELLLTYQ
+310 KDQELVVTY
-320 LGNGEVVQINLDEE
+320 LFEDGEMVKVNLDEE

-341 DLEKLTVQEKVEAI
+341 DLEKLTVQEKVETI
-355 KDTWEVNIQH
+355 KDMLEVNIQH
-365 AANSDEMRNAYEN
+365 ASTSEEVENAYEN
-378 ANVSMETLERE
+378 ANSAMDYLEKE
-389 TGVILDP
+389 TGVVLDP
-396 IQMELDKE
+396 IQNKIEEEKNK
-404 QDDVTEEMEEEQE
+404 TEDIEEEQ
-417 QEDEEKDD
+417 QKDD
-425 GYGPYKGHYGRDMDD
+425 GYGDTIEHYGTNHSEGRTH
-440 EEKSLY
+440 

>member
-1 MANGRE
+1 MAKGMDNLNSIE
-7 NTILSP
+7 K
-13 VEQAFVAAITWDKSN
+13 AFIAAITWDKSD

-42 STLSDYLSNHRLE
+42 STLSDYLANHKLE

-63 DSRQNKRTYVI
+63 DSKQNKRTYVV
-74 PIDVTRG
+74 PIDVTRP
-81 DGSAFKMNIIVDS
+81 DGSAFKMNLIIDP

-100 VMALTMDGKEAPE
+100 VMALTTDGKEAPE
-113 SFKLADKL
+113 SFKLAEKL
-121 NQKLKDNKDVLSKA
+121 NQRLKANKEVLSKA
-135 ISPEVVSKMLDVKS
+135 ISAEDVNKILDVKS

-192 EIKEEKEESEE
+192 EIKEEKEDPEE

-273 LVQDNR
+273 LVQDSR

-310 KGQELLLTYQ
+310 KGQELVVTYSFED
-320 LGNGEVVQINLDEE
+320 GEIVNVNLDEE

-341 DLEKLTVQEKVEAI
+341 DLEKLTLQEKVKAI
-355 KDTWEVNIQH
+355 KDEWEVNIQH
-365 AANSDEMRNAYEN
+365 ASTPEERRNAYEN
-378 ANVSMETLERE
+378 AIAAMEYLEKE
-389 TGVILDP
+389 TGVVLDP
-396 IQMELDKE
+396 IQNKI
-404 QDDVTEEMEEEQE
+404 EEEKTEDMQE
-417 QEDEEKDD
+417 ETKEEEKQQDN
-425 GYGPYKGHYGRDMDD
+425 GYGDSLKHYGPDHSEGRTH
-440 EEKSLY
+440 

>member
-1 MANGRE
+1 MAKGRE

-13 VEQAFVAAITWDKSN
+13 IEQAFVAAITWDKSDN
-28 TLSKTGGIMDTQNI
+28 LRKTGGIMDTQNI

-63 DSRQNKRTYVI
+63 DSKQNKRTYVV
-74 PIDVTRG
+74 PIDVTRP
-81 DGSAFKMNIIVDS
+81 DGSAFKMNLIIDS

-100 VMALTMDGKEAPE
+100 VMALTIDGKEAPE
-113 SFKLADKL
+113 SFKLAEKL
-121 NQKLKDNKDVLSKA
+121 NQKLKANKDVLSKA
-135 ISPEVVSKMLDVKS
+135 ISPEEVNKILDVKS

-177 KNSDYQDKELEVEDG
+177 KNSDFKDKELEVEDG
-192 EIKEEKEESEE
+192 EIKEEKEE

-256 EVVVLQLK
+256 EVIVLQLK

-310 KGQELLLTYQ
+310 KDQELVVTYSFED
-320 LGNGEVVQINLDEE
+320 GEMVKVNLDEE

-341 DLEKLTVQEKVEAI
+341 DLEKLTVQEKVETI
-355 KDTWEVNIQH
+355 KDMLEVNIQH
-365 AANSDEMRNAYEN
+365 ASTPEEVENAYEN
-378 ANVSMETLERE
+378 ADSAMDYLEKE
-389 TGVILDP
+389 TGVVLDP
-396 IQMELDKE
+396 IQNKMQEEEKNK
-404 QDDVTEEMEEEQE
+404 TEDIEEEQ
-417 QEDEEKDD
+417 QKDD
-425 GYGPYKGHYGRDMDD
+425 GYGDTIEHYGTNHSEGRTH
-440 EEKSLY
+440 

>member
-1 MANGRE
+1 MAKGIDN
-7 NTILSP
+7 LSFIEK
-13 VEQAFVAAITWDKSN
+13 VFVATIVLDKSD
-28 TLSKTGGIMDTQNI
+28 TLSKTGGIIDKQNI

-81 DGSAFKMNIIVDS
+81 DGSAFKMNIIVDP

-100 VMALTMDGKEAPE
+100 VMALTIDGKEAPE
-113 SFKLADKL
+113 SFKLAEKL
-121 NQKLKDNKDVLSKA
+121 NQRLKANKEVLSKA
-135 ISPEVVSKMLDVKS
+135 ISPEDVNKILDVKS
-149 LDDLAEKN
+149 LDELAEKN

-171 LEEVKK
+171 LAEVKK
-177 KNSDYQDKELEVEDG
+177 KNSDFKDKELEVEDG
-192 EIKEEKEESEE
+192 EIKEEKEE

-225 KRSMLKNVM
+225 KKSMLKNVM

-256 EVVVLQLK
+256 EVIVLQLK

-273 LVQDNR
+273 LVQDSR

-310 KGQELLLTYQ
+310 KDQELVVTYSFED
-320 LGNGEVVQINLDEE
+320 GEIVKVNLDEE

-341 DLEKLTVQEKVEAI
+341 DLEKLTVQEKVETI
-355 KDTWEVNIQH
+355 KDMLEVNIQH
-365 AANSDEMRNAYEN
+365 ASTPEEIENAYEN
-378 ANVSMETLERE
+378 ADSAMDYLEKE
-389 TGVILDP
+389 TGVVLDP
-396 IQMELDKE
+396 IQNKMQEEGNDKTEDKE
-404 QDDVTEEMEEEQE
+404 EEEQ
-417 QEDEEKDD
+417 QEEKDN
-425 GYGPYKGHYGRDMDD
+425 GYGDSLKHYGPDHSEGRTH
-440 EEKSLY
+440 

>member
-1 MANGRE
+1 MAKGRE

-13 VEQAFVAAITWDKSN
+13 IEQAFVAAITWDKSDN
-28 TLSKTGGIMDTQNI
+28 LRKTGGIMDTQNI

-63 DSRQNKRTYVI
+63 DSKQNKRTYVV
-74 PIDVTRG
+74 PIDVTRP
-81 DGSAFKMNIIVDS
+81 DGSAFKMNLIIDS

-100 VMALTMDGKEAPE
+100 VMALTIDGKEAPE
-113 SFKLADKL
+113 SFKLAEKL
-121 NQKLKDNKDVLSKA
+121 NQKLKANKDVLSKA
-135 ISPEVVSKMLDVKS
+135 ISPEEVNKILDVKS

-203 SEEQIPEEYKGKI
+203 QIPEEYKGKI

-256 EVVVLQLK
+256 EVIVLQLK

-310 KGQELLLTYQ
+310 KDQELVVTYSFED
-320 LGNGEVVQINLDEE
+320 GEMVKVNLDEE

-341 DLEKLTVQEKVEAI
+341 DLEKLTVQEKVETI
-355 KDTWEVNIQH
+355 KDMLEVNIQH
-365 AANSDEMRNAYEN
+365 ASTPEEVENAYEN
-378 ANVSMETLERE
+378 ADSAMDYLEKE
-389 TGVILDP
+389 TGVVLDP
-396 IQMELDKE
+396 IQNKMQEEEKNK
-404 QDDVTEEMEEEQE
+404 TEDIEEEQ
-417 QEDEEKDD
+417 QKDD
-425 GYGPYKGHYGRDMDD
+425 GYGDTIEHYGTNHSEGRTH
-440 EEKSLY
+440 